1 MGYVRLDIHPEHP
14 QPRKVQRVI
23 DVLHGGGVAAY
34 PTDSVYGLGCAIE
47 SRKAVAALYRA
58 KQLSPK
64 QGLALLVPSL
74 SAASEYGRFTRGAY
88 RLAKRIFPGPFVLVV
103 PATSEVPRNLLD
115 KKRRTV
121 GLRIS
126 SHPIVQAIVEGL
138 GRPVLT
144 TTAQLPGEA
153 EPLNDPDDVG
163 ESFGHVIDVLV
174 DGGNTGLLPTTVLE
188 VDPSAET
195 HVNVLREG
203 CGSLEGLWVND

>member
-1 MGYVRLDIHPEHP
+1 MGNLRLDIHPEHP
-14 QPRKVQRVI
+14 QPRKVQRV
-23 DVLHGGGVAAY
+23 VETLHAGGIAAY
-34 PTDSVYGLGCAIE
+34 PTDSVYALGCAIE
-47 SRKAVAALYRA
+47 SRKAAAALYRA

-74 SAASEYGRFTRGAY
+74 SAASDYGRFTLGAY

-103 PATSEVPRNLLD
+103 PATSDVPRNLLD

-126 SHPIVQAIVEGL
+126 SHPIVKAIVEGL

-144 TTAQLPGEA
+144 TTAQLPGEV
-153 EPLNDPDDVG
+153 EPLNDPEDVS
-163 ESFGHVIDVLV
+163 EAFGHVIDVMV
-174 DGGNTGLLPTTVLE
+174 HGGTTGLQPTTVLE
-188 VDPSAET
+188 VDASDET